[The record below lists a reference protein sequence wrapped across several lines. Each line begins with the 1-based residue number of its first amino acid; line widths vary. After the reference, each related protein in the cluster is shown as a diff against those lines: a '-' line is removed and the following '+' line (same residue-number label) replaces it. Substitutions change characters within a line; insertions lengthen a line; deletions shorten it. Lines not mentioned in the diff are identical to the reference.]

1 MQALWTTIFYQP
13 IYNALMF
20 VMSTITFG
28 DVGFAVIILTI
39 FVKILL
45 FPVARKSIKS
55 QVVMKKLAPLLKK
68 IKEDYPNKEEQ
79 SKKTFALYKEH
90 GVNPFSGCLLVL
102 IQLPIIFAL
111 YYAFLRGLGAH
122 AVAGPLYSFV
132 QMPAS
137 IHTMFLGVIDMNGH
151 SVVLALLAGISQFA
165 QGYLMNKK
173 DKNEVQP
180 IRDITK
186 PSFQEQLTESMT
198 TNMKYTLPVIITIVA
213 WQVSAAVA
221 LYWVVSN
228 LCTIAQEWY
237 VKKTMK

>member
-1 MQALWTTIFYQP
+1 
-13 IYNALMF
+13 MF
-20 VMSTITFG
+20 VMGTVTFG

-68 IKEDYPNKEEQ
+68 IKEDYPSKEEQ

-111 YYAFLRGLGAH
+111 YYAFLRGLGAN
-122 AVAGPLYSFV
+122 AVVGPLYSFV

-137 IHTMFLGVIDMNGH
+137 IHTMFLGIIDMNGH

-173 DKNEVQP
+173 DKTETP
-180 IRDITK
+180 AIRDITK

-198 TNMKYTLPVIITIVA
+198 TNMKYTLPLIITFVA

-228 LCTIAQEWY
+228 VCTIVQEWY
-237 VKKTMK
+237 VKRSLK